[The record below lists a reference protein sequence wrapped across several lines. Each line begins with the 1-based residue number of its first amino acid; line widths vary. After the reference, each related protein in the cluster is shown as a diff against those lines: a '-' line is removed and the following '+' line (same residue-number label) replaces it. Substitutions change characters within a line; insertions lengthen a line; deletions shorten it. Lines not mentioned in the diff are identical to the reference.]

1 MALDTPG
8 APLVLLDAF
17 LEEVVLVP
25 AETVDTARIGIRLSA
40 ERKEELVG
48 PAHRTPGRVLPV
60 DEDPDG
66 EPWSVFL
73 AIHPDPN
80 RR

>member
-1 MALDTPG
+1 M
-8 APLVLLDAF
+8 
-17 LEEVVLVP
+17 LVP

-40 ERKEELVG
+40 ERKEEL
-48 PAHRTPGRVLPV
+48 AGRLTALL
-60 DEDPDG
+60 DEYFRSEDPDG